1 MEDIAKEK
9 KQPEIPSNLNFNINK
24 PKRINLPEPTF
35 ISNTSIENALLSRR
49 STRTFKKETLNLSDI
64 SQLAWAAQG
73 VNDPRGFRTSPSA
86 GAFYPLNLYLLSI
99 NINGLE
105 NTIYKYKPEEHELIK
120 VLNDTNIDNFYKTM
134 NQYSIKN
141 PAAIF
146 IMSAKLE
153 QIIASYG
160 TYGKKY
166 LYMEL
171 GHATQNLY
179 LQATSLELGTTIIGG
194 VDENQIKKLV
204 NMPSHEQP
212 LCLMP
217 IGKK

>member
-1 MEDIAKEK
+1 MEETAKETK
-9 KQPEIPSNLNFNINK
+9 SELPSSLSFAK
-24 PKRINLPEPTF
+24 PQKINLPEPTF

-49 STRTFKKETLNLSDI
+49 STRTFKSEALNLSDVG
-64 SQLAWAAQG
+64 QLAWAAQG

-86 GAFYPLNLYLLSI
+86 GAFYPLNLYVLAI
-99 NINGLE
+99 NVNDLG
-105 NTIYKYKPEEHELIK
+105 NAIYKYKPEEHKLIK
-120 VLNDTNIDNFYKTM
+120 IINNKNTNQLGNSI
-134 NQYSIKN
+134 NQNSIKN

-146 IMSAKLE
+146 IISAKLE

-166 LYMEL
+166 LYMEV
-171 GHATQNLY
+171 GHVTQNLY

-194 VDENQIKKLV
+194 IDEKEIKKII

-212 LCLMP
+212 LCIMP

>member
-1 MEDIAKEK
+1 MEKATLGKEEHPTNLSFS
-9 KQPEIPSNLNFNINK
+9 KQQK
-24 PKRINLPEPTF
+24 INLPEPTF

-49 STRTFKKETLNLSDI
+49 STRIFNKEPLNLSEI
-64 SQLAWAAQG
+64 GQLAWATQG

-86 GAFYPLNLYLLSI
+86 GAFYPLNLYILAI
-99 NINGLE
+99 NVLGLE
-105 NTIYKYKPEEHELIK
+105 QTIYKYKPEDHELVKILK
-120 VLNDTNIDNFYKTM
+120 EVNIEEFHETLN
-134 NQYSIKN
+134 QLSIKN

-146 IMSAKLE
+146 IISAKLE

-160 TYGKKY
+160 SYGKKY

-179 LQATSLELGTTIIGG
+179 LQATSLELGTTINGNIN
-194 VDENQIKKLV
+194 EKEIKKIA

-217 IGKK
+217 VGKKL